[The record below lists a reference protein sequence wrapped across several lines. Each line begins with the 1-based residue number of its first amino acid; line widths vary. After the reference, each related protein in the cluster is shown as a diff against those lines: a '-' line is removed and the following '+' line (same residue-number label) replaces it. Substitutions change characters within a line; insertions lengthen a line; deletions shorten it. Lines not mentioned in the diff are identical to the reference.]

1 MAVGWLVGWLVW
13 TVEIAHSFQ
22 FQYAINRPDFGP
34 FSCHSNQP
42 PIKEGSLVVDE
53 TLDTGDGTTQ
63 TSEFTNTCEII
74 YLFIY
79 FLINGLFS
87 LPSKKGF

>member
-1 MAVGWLVGWLVW
+1 MNDDRVKLKPYGGGLVGWLVW

-22 FQYAINRPDFGP
+22 IQYAINRPDFGP
-34 FSCHSNQP
+34 FSCYSNQP

-63 TSEFTNTCEII
+63 ILVKLFI
-74 YLFIY
+74 YLFSY
-79 FLINGLFS
+79 
-87 LPSKKGF
+87 SKNY